1 MQVVFQPFDKQLIT
15 INTAF
20 FAPPQEAENCT
31 LFYNALNIK
40 AVQNSLHF
48 SPMLLLLHTY
58 YGRIMTD
65 GNRTIIETPRLLLRE
80 MTAADRPDLCM
91 ILQDKEVMYAYN
103 GPFSDEEVNGWL
115 ERQTGRYREW
125 GYGLWAVVLK
135 QTEEMIGQC
144 GVTRQLWNGEEMLEV
159 GYLFRHSHWHQGYAT
174 EAARACMEYAFNI
187 LGASE
192 VCSIIRDNNIPSQRV
207 ALRNGMRKA
216 EGVMVKHYRGAEM
229 PHWLYLTTRE
239 EFSGNAGGTD
249 GNGSGK
255 NRRILT
261 VHYQAPCGEMLLG
274 SLGDRLC
281 LCDWTHELHPGR
293 VANRLMRILKAESED
308 CGQIS
313 GDTPGQSAFPEILLR
328 TVRELDEYF
337 RGERKEFDIPLLL
350 AGSEFQKRVWQQLRH
365 IPYGQT
371 VSYGELAA
379 AIGAPKSVRA
389 VANANGANAISIILP
404 CHRVIGSDGSLTG
417 YGGGTDTKRYL
428 LELESN
434 KSNKAL

>member
-1 MQVVFQPFDKQLIT
+1 
-15 INTAF
+15 
-20 FAPPQEAENCT
+20 
-31 LFYNALNIK
+31 
-40 AVQNSLHF
+40 
-48 SPMLLLLHTY
+48 
-58 YGRIMTD
+58 MTD

-80 MTAADRPDLCM
+80 MTPADRPDLCM

-135 QTEEMIGQC
+135 QTGEMIGQC

-192 VCSIIRDNNIPSQRV
+192 VCSIIRDNNLPSQQV
-207 ALRNGMRKA
+207 ALRNGMTRQA
-216 EGVMVKHYRGAEM
+216 GVMVKHYRGAGM
-229 PHWLYLTTRE
+229 PHWLFVRPRTIR
-239 EFSGNAGGTD
+239 
-249 GNGSGK
+249 
-255 NRRILT
+255 T
-261 VHYQAPCGEMLLG
+261 VRYQSPCGEMLLG
-274 SLGDRLC
+274 AAGDRLC
-281 LCDWTHELHPGR
+281 LCNWSQELHPRR
-293 VANRLMRILKAESED
+293 VEQRLRTILKAQFEE
-308 CGQIS
+308 CGQITETETTAS
-313 GDTPGQSAFPEILLR
+313 QSRQSDGGAPEQCRTSMPEVLRR

-337 RGERKEFDIPLLL
+337 RGERREFDIPLLL
-350 AGSEFQKRVWQQLRH
+350 AGSEFQKRVWQQLPR

-371 VSYGELAA
+371 ASYGELAA
-379 AIGAPKSVRA
+379 AIGSPRSVRG

-417 YGGGTDTKRYL
+417 YGGGLRAKQYL
-428 LELESN
+428 LDLECTECTRIGQIQQLSISQIN
-434 KSNKAL
+434 NPQN

>member
-1 MQVVFQPFDKQLIT
+1 
-15 INTAF
+15 
-20 FAPPQEAENCT
+20 
-31 LFYNALNIK
+31 
-40 AVQNSLHF
+40 
-48 SPMLLLLHTY
+48 
-58 YGRIMTD
+58 MTD

-135 QTEEMIGQC
+135 LTGEMIGQC

-192 VCSIIRDNNIPSQRV
+192 ACSIIRDNNIPSQQV

-239 EFSGNAGGTD
+239 EFCGNT
-249 GNGSGK
+249 GSGTENATGRNTGK
-255 NRRILT
+255 SRRILT
-261 VHYQAPCGEMLLG
+261 VRYQAPCGEMLLG
-274 SLGDRLC
+274 AAGDRLC
-281 LCDWTHELHPGR
+281 LCNWTQELHPGR
-293 VANRLMRILKAESED
+293 VEQRLRTILKAQFED
-308 CGQIS
+308 CGQITVTETTAS
-313 GDTPGQSAFPEILLR
+313 QSRQSDGGVPEQCRTSMPEVLRR

-337 RGERKEFDIPLLL
+337 RGERREFDIPLLL

-379 AIGAPKSVRA
+379 AIGSPRSVRA

-404 CHRVIGSDGSLTG
+404 CHRVIGSDGRLTG
-417 YGGGTDTKRYL
+417 YGGGLRAKQYL
-428 LELESN
+428 LDLEFTECTRIGQTRQLSISQIN
-434 KSNKAL
+434 NPQD

>member
-1 MQVVFQPFDKQLIT
+1 
-15 INTAF
+15 
-20 FAPPQEAENCT
+20 
-31 LFYNALNIK
+31 
-40 AVQNSLHF
+40 
-48 SPMLLLLHTY
+48 
-58 YGRIMTD
+58 MTD
-65 GNRTIIETPRLLLRE
+65 GNRTIIETPRLLLRK
-80 MTAADRPDLCM
+80 MTPADRPDLCM

-135 QTEEMIGQC
+135 QTGEMIGQC

-174 EAARACMEYAFNI
+174 EAARACMEYAFNV

-239 EFSGNAGGTD
+239 EFSGIDGVTD
-249 GNGSGK
+249 GSGSGK

-293 VANRLMRILKAESED
+293 VANRLRRILKAESED

-404 CHRVIGSDGSLTG
+404 CHRVIGSNGSLTG

-428 LELESN
+428 LELE
-434 KSNKAL
+434 KKY

>member
-1 MQVVFQPFDKQLIT
+1 MHPLLQRAEYQGSAKQL
-15 INTAF
+15 AF
-20 FAPPQEAENCT
+20 FTDVATFA
-31 LFYNALNIK
+31 Y
-40 AVQNSLHF
+40 
-48 SPMLLLLHTY
+48 TY

-135 QTEEMIGQC
+135 QTGEMIGQC

-239 EFSGNAGGTD
+239 EFSDTD
-249 GNGSGK
+249 GRGSGK
-255 NRRILT
+255 DSRILT
-261 VHYQAPCGEMLLG
+261 VRYQAPCGEMLLG

-281 LCDWTHELHPGR
+281 LCSWTRELHPGR
-293 VANRLMRILKAESED
+293 VANRLRRILKVESED

-337 RGERKEFDIPLLL
+337 RGERREFDIPLLL
-350 AGSEFQKRVWQQLRH
+350 AGSEFQKRVWQQLPH
-365 IPYGQT
+365 IPYGHT

-417 YGGGTDTKRYL
+417 YGGGLDTKRYL

-434 KSNKAL
+434 KTL

>member
-1 MQVVFQPFDKQLIT
+1 MIV
-15 INTAF
+15 
-20 FAPPQEAENCT
+20 
-31 LFYNALNIK
+31 
-40 AVQNSLHF
+40 
-48 SPMLLLLHTY
+48 
-58 YGRIMTD
+58 
-65 GNRTIIETPRLLLRE
+65 IETQRLQLRE
-80 MTAADRPDLCM
+80 MTPADRPALRR
-91 ILQDKEVMYAYN
+91 ILQDSEVMYAYN
-103 GPFSDEEVNGWL
+103 GPFSDEEVDEWL
-115 ERQTGRYREW
+115 ERQLARYRQY

-135 QTEEMIGQC
+135 ATGEMIGQC

-192 VCSIIRDNNIPSQRV
+192 ACSIIRDNNIPSQQV

-239 EFSGNAGGTD
+239 EFCGNT
-249 GNGSGK
+249 GSGTENATGRNTGK
-255 NRRILT
+255 SRRILT
-261 VHYQAPCGEMLLG
+261 VRYQAPCGEMLLG
-274 SLGDRLC
+274 AAGDRLC
-281 LCDWTHELHPGR
+281 LCNWTQELHPGR
-293 VANRLMRILKAESED
+293 VANRLRRILKVESED

-337 RGERKEFDIPLLL
+337 RGERKDFDIPLLL
-350 AGSEFQKRVWQQLRH
+350 AGSDFQKRVWQQLPN

-379 AIGAPKSVRA
+379 TIGSLRSVRA

-404 CHRVIGSDGSLTG
+404 CHRVIGSDGRLTG
-417 YGGGTDTKRYL
+417 YGGGLRAKQYL
-428 LELESN
+428 LDLECSECTRIGQTQQLSISQIN
-434 KSNKAL
+434 NPQN

>member
-1 MQVVFQPFDKQLIT
+1 
-15 INTAF
+15 
-20 FAPPQEAENCT
+20 
-31 LFYNALNIK
+31 
-40 AVQNSLHF
+40 
-48 SPMLLLLHTY
+48 
-58 YGRIMTD
+58 MTD

-135 QTEEMIGQC
+135 QTGEMIGQC

-293 VANRLMRILKAESED
+293 VANRLRRILKVESED

-313 GDTPGQSAFPEILLR
+313 GDTPGQSGIGGIRENQSGDFRTPAKGQASSPEVLLR

-365 IPYGQT
+365 IPYGHT

-417 YGGGTDTKRYL
+417 YGGGIDTKRYL

>member
-1 MQVVFQPFDKQLIT
+1 
-15 INTAF
+15 
-20 FAPPQEAENCT
+20 
-31 LFYNALNIK
+31 
-40 AVQNSLHF
+40 
-48 SPMLLLLHTY
+48 
-58 YGRIMTD
+58 MTD

-135 QTEEMIGQC
+135 LTGEMIGQC

-192 VCSIIRDNNIPSQRV
+192 ACSIIRDNNIPSQQV

-229 PHWLYLTTRE
+229 PHWLFVKPRTIR
-239 EFSGNAGGTD
+239 
-249 GNGSGK
+249 
-255 NRRILT
+255 T
-261 VHYQAPCGEMLLG
+261 VRYQSPCGEMLLG
-274 SLGDRLC
+274 AAGDRLC
-281 LCDWTHELHPGR
+281 LCNWTQELHPGR
-293 VANRLMRILKAESED
+293 VEQRLRTILKAQFED
-308 CGQIS
+308 CGQITVTETTAS
-313 GDTPGQSAFPEILLR
+313 QSRQSDGGVPEQCRTSMPEVLRR

-337 RGERKEFDIPLLL
+337 RGERREFDIPLLL
-350 AGSEFQKRVWQQLRH
+350 AGSDFQKRVWQQLPR
-365 IPYGQT
+365 IPYGQIA
-371 VSYGELAA
+371 SYSELAA
-379 AIGAPKSVRA
+379 AIGSPRSVRA
-389 VANANGANAISIILP
+389 VANANGANTISIILP
-404 CHRVIGSDGSLTG
+404 CHRVIGSDGRLTG
-417 YGGGTDTKRYL
+417 YGGGIDTKRYL

>member
-1 MQVVFQPFDKQLIT
+1 
-15 INTAF
+15 
-20 FAPPQEAENCT
+20 
-31 LFYNALNIK
+31 
-40 AVQNSLHF
+40 
-48 SPMLLLLHTY
+48 
-58 YGRIMTD
+58 MTD

-80 MTAADRPDLCM
+80 MTPADRPDLCM

-135 QTEEMIGQC
+135 QTGEMIGQC

-174 EAARACMEYAFNI
+174 EAARACMEYAFNV

-239 EFSGNAGGTD
+239 EFSGIDGGTD
-249 GNGSGK
+249 GSGSGK

-293 VANRLMRILKAESED
+293 VANRLRRILKAESED

-313 GDTPGQSAFPEILLR
+313 GDTPGQSGIGGIRENQSGDFRTPAKGQASSPEVLLR

-337 RGERKEFDIPLLL
+337 RGERKEFDLPLLL
-350 AGSEFQKRVWQQLRH
+350 AGSEFQKRVWQQLRY

-417 YGGGTDTKRYL
+417 YGGGIDTKRYL
-428 LELESN
+428 LELE
-434 KSNKAL
+434 KKY